1 MTASIEF
8 FPVGN
13 GDMTLI
19 RLATGRTIL
28 IDINIRQNAD
38 NESEDDYPDVAAML
52 KDRLSRDPEN
62 DNRLYI
68 DAFVLTHPDHDHCGG
83 LRTHFH
89 LGSPTD
95 WKEPED
101 DELEKVVIHEM
112 WSSPL
117 VFRRADEE
125 DGTLTEDAEAWKN
138 EAKRRVKLAK
148 EQAASARELG
158 NLIKILGQDINE
170 DKMKGVEHLI
180 VKVGDTLDE
189 ICGEQDPSFSAL
201 LLSPKVVSSE
211 EADELSGK
219 NNSSIVMQYSISAKD
234 DSIDS
239 KSATFLTGGDAEIDI
254 WKRIWGR
261 NAEAPE
267 NLGYHILQAPHHCSL
282 GALSYDKYND
292 RNGQKGK
299 GEDCEIDEEAYSA
312 LSQAE
317 DRASIVASSEEPEKQ
332 TGKDLAKRTYQGIA
346 DDVDGKFYCT
356 MADSKDKP
364 LKFDITDEGPK
375 LSGKKERLA
384 YTPAKV
390 QKGTTDRPYA

>member
-19 RLATGRTIL
+19 HLATGKTIL

-38 NESEDDYPDVAAML
+38 NESEDDYPDVASML
-52 KDRLSRDPEN
+52 RDRLSRDCEN
-62 DNRLYI
+62 RPYV
-68 DAFVLTHPDHDHCGG
+68 DAFVLTHPDQDHCGG

-101 DELEKVVIHEM
+101 DEPEKVVIREM

-117 VFRRADEE
+117 IFRRTNKE
-125 DGTLTEDAEAWKN
+125 DGALSADAEAWKK
-138 EAKRRVKLAK
+138 EAKRRVELAK
-148 EQAASARELG
+148 EQAASANELG
-158 NLIKILGQDINE
+158 NLIRIMGQDIHE
-170 DKMKGVEHLI
+170 DKMKGIEHLM
-180 VKVGDTLDE
+180 VKVGDTLNA
-189 ICGEQDPSFSAL
+189 ICGERDPSFSAL
-201 LLSPKVVSSE
+201 LLSPKVVSRD
-211 EADELSGK
+211 EADELAGK

-239 KSATFLTGGDAEIDI
+239 KAATFLTGGDAEIDI

-261 NAEAPE
+261 NKETPE

-292 RNGQKGK
+292 RNGRKGK
-299 GEDCEIDEEAYSA
+299 GEDCEIDKEAYSA

-317 DRASIVASSEEPEKQ
+317 NGASIVASSEEPERQ
-332 TGKDLAKRTYQGIA
+332 TGKDLAKRKYQGIA
-346 DDVDGKFYCT
+346 SDVDGDFYCT
-356 MADSKDKP
+356 MTDSKDKP

-384 YTPAKV
+384 EIPAKV
-390 QKGTTDRPYA
+390 RKGTTDRPYA